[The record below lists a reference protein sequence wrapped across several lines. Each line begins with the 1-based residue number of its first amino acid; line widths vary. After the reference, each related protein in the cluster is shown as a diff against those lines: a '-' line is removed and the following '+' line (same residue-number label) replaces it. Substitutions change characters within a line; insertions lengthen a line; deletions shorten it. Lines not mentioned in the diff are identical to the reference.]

1 MEIAIAA
8 EKTSIAI
15 DRAKADEAALV
26 LGTKTL
32 TATVDAA
39 LDEVVRRHRIERL
52 IERMRASD
60 GGLGPS
66 DEERRRLR
74 TP

>member
-1 MEIAIAA
+1 MMETAIAT
-8 EKTSIAI
+8 EKTSLSI
-15 DRAKADEAALV
+15 DRRKADEAARI

-39 LDEVVRRHRIERL
+39 LAEVIRRHRLKRL
-52 IERMRASD
+52 IDRLHRE